1 MIGKQRVSNWSGA
14 CGGPVVSVLE
24 PGTPIKRFGAQIPA
38 RAEICIEISAP
49 SAPHS
54 QYSYD
59 EYTVNG
65 KMRREGRGLATR
77 PHNAE
82 AKKMKSLAHH
92 TYGCLRD
99 STRDCSFSSY

>member
-1 MIGKQRVSNWSGA
+1 
-14 CGGPVVSVLE
+14 
-24 PGTPIKRFGAQIPA
+24 
-38 RAEICIEISAP
+38 
-49 SAPHS
+49 
-54 QYSYD
+54 
-59 EYTVNG
+59 
-65 KMRREGRGLATR
+65 MRREGRGLATR